1 MPSSLACA
9 AERWC
14 ASSITKCSVCSP
26 ATVASETCTRPVAPI
41 SSMDM
46 APAMPL
52 PHMSKWNLTVP
63 VRRRKGLQEVYCL
76 TALLPYH
83 CLTTALLL
91 PYYSPMIPPMTRPLC
106 TPIRAPTLSPSEADF
121 AATAAIISRASCT
134 IVSSGSEHGESAPAQ
149 TT

>member
-63 VRRRKGLQEVYCL
+63 VRRRKGLQESVLPYST
-76 TALLPYH
+76 TALPLPYH

-91 PYYSPMIPPMTRPLC
+91 TDDPAHDEAAVHADP
-106 TPIRAPTLSPSEADF
+106 RAD
-121 AATAAIISRASCT
+121 
-134 IVSSGSEHGESAPAQ
+134 AQ
-149 TT
+149 PERG